1 MEHPHKQ
8 RLRLLPALIT
18 TLAYLAV
25 SAAAYLTASAMAAT
39 GPAYDANIGAGLI
52 GIGPALP
59 TFLVVAFFVD
69 PSSNVALFVCYGI
82 NVLIAGGVA
91 FWSTNRRAK

>member
-25 SAAAYLTASAMAAT
+25 SAAAHLAASAMAASGEGDPVGT
-39 GPAYDANIGAGLI
+39 GLV

-69 PSSNVALFVCYGI
+69 PSSNVALFVCYCI
-82 NVLIAGGVA
+82 NALIAGGVA
-91 FWSTNRRAK
+91 FWTTNRREK